1 MRLLHTSDWHLG
13 ASFHEQPRA
22 EEQAHFLEWLLG
34 AVEEHEVDALVVAG
48 DVFDTANPPAEAQ
61 SLYYQ
66 FLAKLGARGGRG
78 RGGAPRQVIV
88 VGGNHDSPARLD
100 APREVLA
107 CLSATV
113 VGGYDPERG
122 GASRPEESALETACG
137 VLVPL
142 RNAAGE
148 AVVVVAAVPFVS
160 EYRLGARGF
169 EASAEEQRASV
180 HEVFRAA
187 YTNLADRAEAAFPGA
202 RLVATGHLTVLAR
215 AGAKPSE
222 EDAIP
227 AEINR
232 VGTLGALAP
241 EVFDERF
248 RYVALGHVHRGFSV
262 DPAGRVRYSGTPLQV
277 SAVEGASTR
286 RVLLV
291 DVEASEV
298 KVTAVPVPQRRR
310 LVTVA
315 GTREEVLAAL
325 AQVRAAE
332 GELPPY
338 VVVEVFVEGP
348 TPGVEAAVLAR
359 AKELGEGALTI
370 ARVVVRAV
378 RREAEAGAA
387 AALPPVEALTAEQAF
402 RYAWARRYGE
412 GSEVPEAV
420 LQRFRRV
427 VEQQAGAEVAS

>member
-13 ASFHEQPRA
+13 VSFHEQSRS
-22 EEQAHFLEWLLG
+22 EEQAHFLEWLLT

-78 RGGAPRQVIV
+78 RGGAERQVIV

-113 VGGYDPERG
+113 VGGHDPDRAKEPR
-122 GASRPEESALETACG
+122 AAVAALQTDCG

-148 AVVVVAAVPFVS
+148 VSVVVAAVPFLS

-169 EASAEEQRASV
+169 EAGAEEQRASV
-180 HEVFRAA
+180 HEVFRVA
-187 YTNLADRAEAAFPGA
+187 YTHLADRAEAAFPGA
-202 RLVATGHLTVLAR
+202 RLVATGHLTVLAK
-215 AGAKPSE
+215 AGAKPTE

-262 DPAGRVRYSGTPLQV
+262 DAEGRVRYSGTPVQV
-277 SAVEGASTR
+277 SAVEGAASR

-291 DVEASEV
+291 DVEPSEV
-298 KVTAVPVPQRRR
+298 KVTALPVPQRRR
-310 LVTVA
+310 LVTVS

-325 AQVRAAE
+325 GEVRAGA

-338 VVVEVFVEGP
+338 VVADVAVEGP
-348 TPGVEAAVLAR
+348 SPGVEAAVLAR
-359 AKELGEGALTI
+359 AKELGEGVLKV
-370 ARVVVRAV
+370 ARVVVRTV
-378 RREAEAGAA
+378 RREARASAGS
-387 AALPPVEALTAEQAF
+387 ALPPVEQLTAEQAF
-402 RYAWARRYGE
+402 RHAWSRRFGADQPI
-412 GSEVPEAV
+412 PEPV
-420 LQRFRRV
+420 LQRFRAL

>member
-1 MRLLHTSDWHLG
+1 MRLLRASDWHLG

-22 EEQAHFLEWLLG
+22 VEQAHFLEWLLA

-113 VGGYDPERG
+113 VGGYDPDRA
-122 GASRPEESALETACG
+122 GAPLHTACG
-137 VLVPL
+137 ALVPL

-277 SAVEGASTR
+277 SAVEGAATR

-298 KVTAVPVPQRRR
+298 TVTAVPVPQRRR
-310 LVTVA
+310 LVSVA

-325 AQVRAAE
+325 AQVRAGV

-359 AKELGEGALTI
+359 AKELGDDALKV

-387 AALPPVEALTAEQAF
+387 SALPPVEALTAEQAF
-402 RYAWARRYGE
+402 RYAWARRYGD

>member
-1 MRLLHTSDWHLG
+1 
-13 ASFHEQPRA
+13 
-22 EEQAHFLEWLLG
+22 
-34 AVEEHEVDALVVAG
+34 
-48 DVFDTANPPAEAQ
+48 
-61 SLYYQ
+61 
-66 FLAKLGARGGRG
+66 
-78 RGGAPRQVIV
+78 
-88 VGGNHDSPARLD
+88 
-100 APREVLA
+100 
-107 CLSATV
+107 
-113 VGGYDPERG
+113 
-122 GASRPEESALETACG
+122 
-137 VLVPL
+137 
-142 RNAAGE
+142 
-148 AVVVVAAVPFVS
+148 
-160 EYRLGARGF
+160 
-169 EASAEEQRASV
+169 
-180 HEVFRAA
+180 
-187 YTNLADRAEAAFPGA
+187 
-202 RLVATGHLTVLAR
+202 VATGHLTVLAR
-215 AGAKPSE
+215 AGARPTE

-227 AEINR
+227 AEITR

-262 DPAGRVRYSGTPLQV
+262 DAAGRVRYSGTPLQV
-277 SAVEGASTR
+277 SAVEGAATR

-291 DVEASEV
+291 DVKASEV
-298 KVTAVPVPQRRR
+298 EVTAVPVPQRRR

-325 AQVRAAE
+325 AEVRAAE

-338 VVVEVFVEGP
+338 VVVEVVVEGP
-348 TPGVEAAVLAR
+348 ALGVEAAVLAR
-359 AKELGEGALTI
+359 AKELGEQALKV

-412 GSEVPEAV
+412 GAEVPEAV